1 MAFKGTAGKSASGAS
16 MSKYDVEVEAR
27 LKALESKDPVVGGS
41 AFDKLAQLDDKI
53 VAWEGAL
60 DAKLADVSTK
70 VSADDAVGLSARVD
84 ALEETLDSIIDL
96 LNTVPQVV
104 DHTPGNSGVGGR
116 VAPATT
122 GGTGTSALG

>member
-1 MAFKGTAGKSASGAS
+1 MPYKSTGSAGKSASGAS

-27 LKALESKDPVVGGS
+27 LKALESKGYPVVGGS
-41 AFDKLAQLDDKI
+41 AFDQLTKL
-53 VAWEGAL
+53 E
-60 DAKLADVSTK
+60 AKLSSVTA
-70 VSADDAVGLSARVD
+70 ADAVSLNARVA
-84 ALEETLDSIIDL
+84 ALEETLDGIIDL

-116 VAPATT
+116 VAAIET